1 MLMMKK
7 YIKIEFNSDDDMPLK
22 KTLELYNII
31 IVPRP
36 VFHDGS
42 KYYPQIF
49 LGQCLYK
56 LTK

>member
-1 MLMMKK
+1 MEKK
-7 YIKIEFNSDDDMPLK
+7 IKIEFNSDDDVPLK
-22 KTLELYNII
+22 KTLELYDII
-31 IVPRP
+31 IVARP